1 MMSVRPFEAAQPRL
15 GARVYVDPAA
25 SVIGRVSL
33 AEDVSVWPAAV
44 VRGDVHFIRI
54 GARCN
59 IQDGSVLHVTHDGPY
74 QPGGFGLELAEDV
87 TVGHR
92 VTLHGCAVGSRC
104 LIGMGATVMDG
115 AVVEDDVLLAA
126 GSLVAPGTRVTGRW
140 LWRGT
145 PARPVRE
152 LTKKELEMLRYSSAH
167 YVKLKDR
174 YRAMGDGGE
183 F

>member
-1 MMSVRPFEAAQPRL
+1 MMSIRPFETAEPRL

-33 AEDVSVWPAAV
+33 GDDASVWPAAV
-44 VRGDVHFIRI
+44 VRGDVHEIRI

-74 QPGGFGLELAEDV
+74 QPGGFGLTLADDV

-92 VTLHGCAVGSRC
+92 VTLHGCTVGNLC

-115 AVVEDDVLLAA
+115 AVLEDEVLLAA
-126 GSLVAPGTRVTGRW
+126 GSLVTPGTRVSGAR
-140 LWRGT
+140 LWRGA
-145 PARPVRE
+145 PARAVRD
-152 LTKKELEMLRYSSAH
+152 LTGEEREMLRYSSAH
-167 YVKLKDR
+167 YMKLKDR
-174 YRAMGDGGE
+174 YRGMGDGGD